1 MSTLDQILSS
11 KELTEQDK
19 QSSCELAKE
28 WRCSNCGT
36 SCSNIRCAVLE
47 MAKAKNNDSRKIE
60 AIKNE
65 IESTHLNTLE
75 DMVEMLDSIIR
86 IIYGADKKEK
96 LSPKKN
102 ALV

>member
-47 MAKAKNNDSRKIE
+47 MAKAKNNDLKKIE
-60 AIKNE
+60 AIKKE

-75 DMVEMLDSIIR
+75 DMGEMLDSIIR
-86 IIYGADKKEK
+86 IIYGVEKKEK
-96 LSPKKN
+96 LFPKKN
-102 ALV
+102 ALA